1 MGTWYRVPR
10 YRVLI
15 VPVIFIVLMGAH
27 PIYHN
32 VRKYKNWLIPIL
44 ISKKYL
50 HIWTQKAV
58 IPGICLVPGMDHF
71 VMRSKKLGKAS
82 ASGELTI
89 YAPPEN
95 ETYSSHLISAASGWG
110 WGGYERCPCASAML
124 LVTST
129 ADRTCAPMPSTI
141 AEPLYGTAHGWDRS
155 ASKQAF

>member
-1 MGTWYRVPR
+1 
-10 YRVLI
+10 
-15 VPVIFIVLMGAH
+15 MGAH

-95 ETYSSHLISAASGWG
+95 ETYSSHLISAARYSIDELSGFLAENSDLKP
-110 WGGYERCPCASAML
+110 YSCFCCNANTRL
-124 LVTST
+124 
-129 ADRTCAPMPSTI
+129 RTRLPV
-141 AEPLYGTAHGWDRS
+141 
-155 ASKQAF
+155 